1 MDRRLAAAI
10 FLGLGAAL
18 VIGPILYGF
27 GIDSS
32 WRSNGFWVYLL
43 MISGLGVLLVIVGM
57 GFHWWARTTDPFE
70 EPPHVEEPPHD
81 DYEEPGDSAAAE

>member
-18 VIGPILYGF
+18 IIGPILYGF
-27 GIDSS
+27 EIAAS
-32 WRSNGFWVYLL
+32 WGMFSALGVFLL

-57 GFHWWARTTDPFE
+57 GFHWWARATDPFE
-70 EPPHVEEPPHD
+70 EPPHETPFERSED
-81 DYEEPGDSAAAE
+81 A

>member
-10 FLGLGAAL
+10 FLGLGAGL

-27 GIDSS
+27 EIAGS
-32 WRSNGFWVYLL
+32 WGMFSDFGVFLL

-57 GFHWWARTTDPFE
+57 GFHWWARATDPFE
-70 EPPHVEEPPHD
+70 EPPHD
-81 DYEEPGDSAAAE
+81 DYEDR